1 MGEPGCSPSRYF
13 IAMRKL
19 TLFLL
24 FFPFV
29 LSAQNRFGYFSYSE
43 VLEAL
48 PQYAQASEEYELL
61 KHRCQEELDRN
72 EQELTRLYVA
82 YLDGHREFPE
92 PILRRRQNELQ
103 QMVDNSVALR
113 AQLKDWLSQARDSL
127 LLPCT
132 EAIDASLARVCAA
145 YSLSYAIDTDIEAY
159 KYINPEFGVDITAL
173 VIEDI
178 TSYESSSPATEECF
192 EETEVP
198 TESPQEEALST
209 VETGDEQQ

>member
-1 MGEPGCSPSRYF
+1 
-13 IAMRKL
+13 MRKF

-24 FFPFV
+24 FVPFV
-29 LSAQNRFGYFSYSE
+29 LSAQNKFGYFSYSE

-48 PQYAQASEEYELL
+48 PQYAQAGEEYELL
-61 KHRCQEELDRN
+61 KQRCQDELDRN

-178 TSYESSSPATEECF
+178 TSYESTPPATEECF
-192 EETEVP
+192 EETEIP
-198 TESPQEEALST
+198 TVSPQEEVLST
-209 VETGDEQQ
+209 IETEDEQQQ

>member
-1 MGEPGCSPSRYF
+1 
-13 IAMRKL
+13 MRKF

-24 FFPFV
+24 FVPFV
-29 LSAQNRFGYFSYSE
+29 LSAQNKFGYFSYSE

-61 KHRCQEELDRN
+61 KQRCQEELDRN

-192 EETEVP
+192 EDIEIP

-209 VETGDEQQ
+209 VETEDEQQ

>member
-13 IAMRKL
+13 IAMRKF

-24 FFPFV
+24 FVPFV

-48 PQYAQASEEYELL
+48 PQYAQAGEEYELL
-61 KHRCQEELDRN
+61 KQRCQEELDRN

-178 TSYESSSPATEECF
+178 TSYESTSPATEECF
-192 EETEVP
+192 EETEAP
-198 TESPQEEALST
+198 TVSPQEEALST
-209 VETGDEQQ
+209 VETEDEQQ

>member
-1 MGEPGCSPSRYF
+1 M
-13 IAMRKL
+13 
-19 TLFLL
+19 LFV
-24 FFPFV
+24 PFV
-29 LSAQNRFGYFSYSE
+29 LSAQNKFGYFSYSE

-48 PQYAQASEEYELL
+48 PQYAQAGEEYELL
-61 KHRCQEELDRN
+61 KQRCQEELDRN

-192 EETEVP
+192 EDIEIP
-198 TESPQEEALST
+198 AESPQEEALST
-209 VETGDEQQ
+209 VETEDEQQ

>member
-13 IAMRKL
+13 IAMRKF

-24 FFPFV
+24 FVPFV

-48 PQYAQASEEYELL
+48 PQYAQAGEEYELL
-61 KHRCQEELDRN
+61 KQRCQEELDRN

-192 EETEVP
+192 EETEAS

-209 VETGDEQQ
+209 VETEDEQQ

>member
-1 MGEPGCSPSRYF
+1 
-13 IAMRKL
+13 MRKF

-24 FFPFV
+24 FVPFV
-29 LSAQNRFGYFSYSE
+29 LSAQNKFGYFSYSE

-48 PQYAQASEEYELL
+48 PQYAQAGEEYELL
-61 KHRCQEELDRN
+61 KQRCQEELDRN

-178 TSYESSSPATEECF
+178 TSYESSSPATEESF
-192 EETEVP
+192 EETEAP
-198 TESPQEEALST
+198 AESPQEEALST
-209 VETGDEQQ
+209 VETEDEQQ

>member
-1 MGEPGCSPSRYF
+1 
-13 IAMRKL
+13 MRKF

-24 FFPFV
+24 FVPFV
-29 LSAQNRFGYFSYSE
+29 LSAQNKFGYFSYSE
-43 VLEAL
+43 LLEAL
-48 PQYAQASEEYELL
+48 PQYAQAGEEYELL
-61 KHRCQEELDRN
+61 KQRCQEELDRN

-178 TSYESSSPATEECF
+178 TSYESTPPATEECF
-192 EETEVP
+192 EETEAP

-209 VETGDEQQ
+209 VETEDEQQQ

>member
-1 MGEPGCSPSRYF
+1 
-13 IAMRKL
+13 MRKF

-24 FFPFV
+24 FIPFV
-29 LSAQNRFGYFSYSE
+29 LSAQNKFGYFSYSE

-48 PQYAQASEEYELL
+48 PQYAQAGEEYELL
-61 KHRCQEELDRN
+61 KQRCQEELDRN

-178 TSYESSSPATEECF
+178 TSYENSSPATEESF
-192 EETEVP
+192 EDIEIP
-198 TESPQEEALST
+198 AESPQEEALST
-209 VETGDEQQ
+209 VETEDEQQ

>member
-13 IAMRKL
+13 IAMRKF

-24 FFPFV
+24 FIPFV

-48 PQYAQASEEYELL
+48 PQYAQAGEEYELL
-61 KHRCQEELDRN
+61 KQRCQEELDRN

-198 TESPQEEALST
+198 AESPQEEALST
-209 VETGDEQQ
+209 VETEDEQQ

>member
-1 MGEPGCSPSRYF
+1 M
-13 IAMRKL
+13 
-19 TLFLL
+19 LFV
-24 FFPFV
+24 PFV
-29 LSAQNRFGYFSYSE
+29 LSAQNKFGYFSYSE

-48 PQYAQASEEYELL
+48 PQYAQAGEEYELL
-61 KHRCQEELDRN
+61 KQRCQEELDRN

-198 TESPQEEALST
+198 AESPQEEALST
-209 VETGDEQQ
+209 VETEDEQQ

>member
-1 MGEPGCSPSRYF
+1 
-13 IAMRKL
+13 MRKF

-24 FFPFV
+24 FVPFV
-29 LSAQNRFGYFSYSE
+29 LSAQNKFGYFSYSE

-48 PQYAQASEEYELL
+48 PQYAQAGEEYELL
-61 KHRCQEELDRN
+61 KQRCQEELDRN

-192 EETEVP
+192 EETETP

-209 VETGDEQQ
+209 VETEDEQQ

>member
-1 MGEPGCSPSRYF
+1 
-13 IAMRKL
+13 MRKF

-24 FFPFV
+24 FVPFV
-29 LSAQNRFGYFSYSE
+29 LSAQNKFGYFSYSE
-43 VLEAL
+43 LLEAL
-48 PQYAQASEEYELL
+48 PQYAQAGEEYELL
-61 KHRCQEELDRN
+61 KQRCQEELDRN

-178 TSYESSSPATEECF
+178 TSYESSSPATGECY
-192 EETEVP
+192 EETETT
-198 TESPQEEALST
+198 TESPQEEALFT
-209 VETGDEQQ
+209 VETEDEQLQ

>member
-1 MGEPGCSPSRYF
+1 
-13 IAMRKL
+13 MRKF

-24 FFPFV
+24 FVPFV
-29 LSAQNRFGYFSYSE
+29 LSAQNKFGYFSYSE

-48 PQYAQASEEYELL
+48 PQYAQAGEEYELL
-61 KHRCQEELDRN
+61 KQRCQEELDRN

-178 TSYESSSPATEECF
+178 TSYENSSPATEESF
-192 EETEVP
+192 EDIEIP
-198 TESPQEEALST
+198 AESPQEEALST
-209 VETGDEQQ
+209 VATEDEQQ

>member
-1 MGEPGCSPSRYF
+1 
-13 IAMRKL
+13 MRKF

-24 FFPFV
+24 FVPFV
-29 LSAQNRFGYFSYSE
+29 LSAQNKFGYFSYSE

-48 PQYAQASEEYELL
+48 PQYAQAGEEYELL
-61 KHRCQEELDRN
+61 KQRCQEELDRN

-178 TSYESSSPATEECF
+178 TSYASSSPATEESF
-192 EETEVP
+192 EDIEIP
-198 TESPQEEALST
+198 AESPQEEALST
-209 VETGDEQQ
+209 VETEDEQQ

>member
-13 IAMRKL
+13 IAMRKF

-24 FFPFV
+24 FIPFV

-48 PQYAQASEEYELL
+48 PQYAQAGEEYELL
-61 KHRCQEELDRN
+61 KQRCQEELDRN

-178 TSYESSSPATEECF
+178 TSYESSSPATEESF
-192 EETEVP
+192 EDIEIP
-198 TESPQEEALST
+198 AESPQEEALST
-209 VETGDEQQ
+209 VETEDEQQ